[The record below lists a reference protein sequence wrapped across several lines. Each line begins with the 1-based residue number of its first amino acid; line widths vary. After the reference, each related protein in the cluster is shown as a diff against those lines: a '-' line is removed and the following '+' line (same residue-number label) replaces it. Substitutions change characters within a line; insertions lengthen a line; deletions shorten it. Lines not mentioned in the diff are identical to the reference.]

1 MTVEQSSLEA
11 SSDLAALPVRRAWLV
26 LAVVFIADVMDV
38 IDSTIANLAGP
49 SIRADLGGSE
59 TTLQWVL
66 TAYTAAFAIGLITS
80 GRLGD
85 LLGRRRLFLL
95 GMAGFTLASL
105 ACGLAPGVGFL
116 IGARLVQGLC
126 GAVMIPQGFAMV
138 KVVFPPQDLRKA
150 LIPFGPV
157 MGLATVAGPI
167 LAGWLLHLD
176 LFGSQWRSIFLINV
190 PAGILAWALAWR
202 FLPHRTGEDADARL
216 DLGGIALL
224 TLASALLIIPLVQGR
239 DLGWPLWTYLSMAGS
254 LVTLALFVVSERR
267 SSHPVI
273 TPSLFGKR
281 SFVAGLA
288 IVGTFFA
295 ALSGFQLA
303 FNLLLQLGLH
313 WTPLHT
319 SLTLIPL
326 ALGSAVA
333 VVLAGAVLTQ
343 RIGRTTLHL
352 GLGIAVVGLLALWW
366 TIDHWGGS
374 LTSTTLAPSLL
385 LVGFGTGLV
394 FVPIF
399 DFVLGGATTEEVGTG
414 AGMLN
419 AVQQFSGAIGVA
431 ALGTVFFAQANH
443 GTIAAFDH
451 AGELVIGI
459 AAVLFLIAF
468 ALVWLLP
475 KHAQQ
480 AEH

>member
-1 MTVEQSSLEA
+1 MTIEQR
-11 SSDLAALPVRRAWLV
+11 SSDAPSAAPFPIGQAWLV

-66 TAYTAAFAIGLITS
+66 SAYTAAFAIGLITS

-105 ACGLAPGVGFL
+105 ASGLAPGVSFL
-116 IGARLVQGLC
+116 ITARILQGLF

-167 LAGWLLHLD
+167 LAGWLLHID

-190 PAGILAWALAWR
+190 PIGVLAFALGWR
-202 FLPHRTGEDADARL
+202 ILPHRTGEDSGARL
-216 DLGGIALL
+216 DLRGVALL
-224 TLASALLIIPLVQGR
+224 TLASALLIIPLIQGR
-239 DLGWPLWTYLSMAGS
+239 ELGWPLWTYLSMAGS
-254 LVTLALFVVSERR
+254 VIALTLFVTSERR
-267 SSHPVI
+267 SKHPVI

-281 SFVAGLA
+281 SFVVGLV
-288 IVGTFFA
+288 IVAAFFA
-295 ALSGFQLA
+295 SLSGFQLA
-303 FNLLLQLGLH
+303 FNLLLQLGQH

-319 SLTLIPL
+319 SLTLIPM

-343 RIGRTTLHL
+343 KLGRATLQL
-352 GLGIAVVGLLALWW
+352 GLGIAVVGLIALWW
-366 TIDHWGGS
+366 TIAHWGQC
-374 LTSTTLAPSLL
+374 LTSWNLAPSLL
-385 LVGFGTGLV
+385 LIGFGTGLL

-399 DFVLGGATTEEVGTG
+399 DFVLGGASTEEVGTG

-431 ALGTVFFAQANH
+431 ALGTVFLAQTNH
-443 GTIAAFDH
+443 GATTAFDH
-451 AGELVIGI
+451 ASELVIGI
-459 AAVLFLIAF
+459 AAVLYVITF

>member
-1 MTVEQSSLEA
+1 MTVEQRSLEA
-11 SSDLAALPVRRAWLV
+11 SSTAPLPLRQAWLV
-26 LAVVFIADVMDV
+26 LAAVFIADVMDV

-95 GMAGFTLASL
+95 GMAGFTLTSL
-105 ACGLAPGVGFL
+105 ACGLAPTVGFL
-116 IGARLVQGLC
+116 ITARVLQGLF

-138 KVVFPPQDLRKA
+138 KVVFPPHLLRKA

-167 LAGWLLHLD
+167 MAGWLLHLD

-190 PAGILAWALAWR
+190 PIGVIAWLLAWR
-202 FLPHRTGEDADARL
+202 VLPHRTGEDSNARL
-216 DLGGIALL
+216 DLGGVGLL
-224 TLASALLIIPLVQGR
+224 TLSSALLIIPLIQGR
-239 DLGWPLWTYLSMAGS
+239 ELGWPLWTYLSMAGS
-254 LVTLALFVVSERR
+254 VVALALFVGSERR
-267 SSHPVI
+267 SKHPVI
-273 TPSLFGKR
+273 TPSLFTKR
-281 SFVAGLA
+281 SFVVGLA
-288 IVGTFFA
+288 ITGAFYA
-295 ALSGFQLA
+295 SLSGFQLA
-303 FNLLLQLGLH
+303 LNLLLQLGEH

-319 SLTLIPL
+319 SLTLIPW

-333 VVLAGAVLTQ
+333 VALAGAVLTQ
-343 RIGRTTLHL
+343 RLGRATLHL
-352 GLGIAVVGLLALWW
+352 GLGIAVIGLLALWW
-366 TIDHWGGS
+366 TVAATD
-374 LTSTTLAPSLL
+374 LTSWTLAPSLL
-385 LVGFGTGLV
+385 LIGFGTGLV

-399 DFVLGGATTEEVGTG
+399 DFILGTATTEEVGTG

-431 ALGTVFFAQANH
+431 ALGTVFFAR
-443 GTIAAFDH
+443 AAHAHTKPFTH
-451 AGELVIGI
+451 AGELVIVL
-459 AAVLFLIAF
+459 AAVFF
-468 ALVWLLP
+468 ALTFTLVYLLP
-475 KHAQQ
+475 KHVQQ
-480 AEH
+480 PEA